1 VSAVV
6 ESDRLPFIG
15 RSFPNVPYL
24 LATAGGTGRGTA
36 RVSGSSLSGR
46 AGGGVPADT
55 GAAPLAPPPPPQ
67 GSVTPGRITPANGT
81 QGVSPTVQVEL
92 AASAPL
98 KAEAGN
104 FAKVALLQG
113 SDRVDV
119 RYLLSGSGR
128 RLAVIP
134 TKPLEVSTEYTVS
147 VGDLRDAYD
156 GAVQVSPST
165 FRTRDLV
172 APVFDL
178 DAIEFSISDDGV
190 ITIKAAIGTLPKGGQ
205 VL

>member
-1 VSAVV
+1 
-6 ESDRLPFIG
+6 
-15 RSFPNVPYL
+15 
-24 LATAGGTGRGTA
+24 
-36 RVSGSSLSGR
+36 
-46 AGGGVPADT
+46 
-55 GAAPLAPPPPPQ
+55 
-67 GSVTPGRITPANGT
+67 
-81 QGVSPTVQVEL
+81 
-92 AASAPL
+92 
-98 KAEAGN
+98 AGN

-165 FRTRDLV
+165 FPTRDLV
-172 APVFDL
+172 APVFDI
-178 DAIEFSISDDGV
+178 DAIEFLISDDGV
-190 ITIKAAIGTLPKGGQ
+190 ITIKAAIGTLPLGGQ
-205 VL
+205 VLVINETTGEVASFQIDNQGGLGILVPATIQGSIDDRLMISVTDTNGSVTTFERSQFVKADGTIAIGPGGGTIKGPGGVELRIPEGALEKGVTLQIEGL